1 MWRSMPMWILGSLK
15 PRPAGNSLAPFHRR
29 ARIRRFIRLLRWV
42 AWVLIILV
50 ALAVAAVRL
59 TTCAKS
65 SISVQARVVSINAS
79 SRMSSDT
86 FHAESTAGVDVGNQ

>member
-1 MWRSMPMWILGSLK
+1 MWILGSLK
-15 PRPAGNSLAPFHRR
+15 PRLTNNSLAPFHRR

-50 ALAVAAVRL
+50 VLAVAALRL
-59 TTCAKS
+59 TTCAKT
-65 SISVQARVVSINAS
+65 SINVHARVVSINAS

-86 FHAESTAGVDVGNQ
+86 FHAESTARIDAENQ